1 MFKYMSESVQT
12 TLHKETIVRRN
23 ERNFLMS
30 RIGDEVVLMDVHNG
44 QYIGLNAV
52 GSAIWEKLEQPVSI
66 HDVIRALTEEYA
78 VSLQLCE
85 QETLLFLQK
94 MMQHQMLIID

>member
-1 MFKYMSESVQT
+1 MFKHMSETVQT
-12 TLHKETIVRRN
+12 SLSKETIVRRN
-23 ERNFLMS
+23 ERNFLVS
-30 RIGDEVVLMDVHNG
+30 RVGEEVVLMDIQNG

-52 GSAIWEKLEQPVSI
+52 GSAIWEKLEQPVAI
-66 HDVIRALTEEYA
+66 HDVVHALTAEYA

-94 MMQHQMLIID
+94 MMQHRMLIVD